1 MHKRLGPWC
10 GPAFAA
16 ALAISATT
24 AHCEP
29 ADADYAPCRHA
40 YAFLG
45 EPKLPPDFEH
55 FDWVN
60 PNAPKGGLMRMA
72 DTGSW
77 DTFNRM
83 GLGHSVRGMDTR
95 GNSTRHI
102 YDSLVIRN
110 PTEPATVYG
119 LIAECIA
126 VAPDGAWI
134 EFRLRDGVYWHDG
147 EPLDAE
153 DVAFSFHVYQDK
165 AHPAIAVAVAGFAGV
180 EILDGNRVRYHVRPG
195 HRHNRLLPIRIGELP
210 VLSKR
215 YWTRPGNDPGKPA
228 STPPL
233 GSGPYRIGGY
243 EFGRWIL
250 WERDPDYWGRD
261 LPPSRGRYNFDRVKY
276 DYFRDD
282 QMRTEAVK
290 GDIVDIHVENVP
302 RRWATA
308 YDFPPADAG
317 VFRRQLLPQSQPSV
331 LWWPIFWNQR
341 QARFQDIRVR
351 EALWLVNDFAWS
363 NRRIGYGFY
372 DVATSFFYR
381 SRLAATGLPSERELT
396 LLEPIRHLVPP
407 RVFTEPYAPPPH
419 QGTGWHR
426 DNLLRAAEL
435 FREAGWVVENKRLVH
450 ERTGEPF
457 FLRFVMFSPALARSV
472 IPYTHVL
479 RRLGIESTV
488 KSPELS
494 NWLYRMRS
502 GDFDAG
508 VNWFPAGQHP
518 DPHRHQHVLHR
529 LRRPG
534 AERQL
539 GEHQEPGA
547 RPLDR
552 GHAVGDHLPRLRRRG
567 TRPRPGPPVELLLH
581 PRHDEGEGRGRLLGP
596 LWPAARD
603 TARPHRLHRQLVVG
617 SRQGAGGCG
626 VHGAGVMFG
635 AGQCS
640 TAPSISR
647 RYPKT
652 AGLPITNVRFPV
664 SGSAARRS
672 TPHRRRPAVKPHLP
686 EAARAIA
693 SGLGPCGSA
702 SVSSCSW
709 LRANQPRESRQS
721 RPGKRRHRMHC
732 SELKG

>member
-1 MHKRLGPWC
+1 MGRHILRRAPLVPRVL
-10 GPAFAA
+10 FAA
-16 ALAISATT
+16 ALGATAIT
-24 AHCEP
+24 AHSN
-29 ADADYAPCRHA
+29 ATDANGEEAPCRHA

-60 PNAPKGGLMRMA
+60 PDAPKGGVMRMA

-83 GLGHSVRGMDTR
+83 ALGHSVRGMDTR

-134 EFRLRDGVYWHDG
+134 EFRLRDGVHWHDG

-153 DVAFSFHVYQDK
+153 DVAFSYHVYKDK
-165 AHPAIAVAVAGFAGV
+165 AHPAIAVAVAGFSGV
-180 EILDGNRVRYHVRPG
+180 DILDGNRVRYHVRPG
-195 HRHNRLLPIRIGELP
+195 YRHNRLLPIRIGELP

-215 YWTRPGNDPGKPA
+215 YWTQPGNDPGKPA
-228 STPPL
+228 ATPPV

-290 GDIVDIHVENVP
+290 GDLVDIHVENVP

-317 VFRRQLLPQSQPSV
+317 VFRLQFLPQSKPRI

-341 QARFQDIRVR
+341 QPRFRDIRVR
-351 EALWLVNDFAWS
+351 EALWLVNDITWS

-372 DVATSFFYR
+372 DVATSFFYE
-381 SRLAATGLPSERELT
+381 SALAATGLPGARELA
-396 LLEPIRHLVPP
+396 LLEPIRDLVPP

-419 QGTGWHR
+419 QGSGWHR
-426 DNLLRAAEL
+426 DNLLRAAKL
-435 FREAGWVVENKRLVH
+435 FREAGWVVEDKRLVH

-457 FLRFVMFSPALARSV
+457 FIRFLAFSPALARTL

-479 RRLGIESTV
+479 RRLGIESSV

-508 VNWFPAGQHP
+508 LNWFRPDNTPTLMVTNTFSTAAANQELSANWGNIRDPAIDRLIEAMQSATTYPDYVAAARAVDRVLLWNFYYIPGMTKVKQGVAYWDRYGQP
-518 DPHRHQHVLHR
+518 PTT
-529 LRRPG
+529 
-534 AERQL
+534 
-539 GEHQEPGA
+539 
-547 RPLDR
+547 PLDR
-552 GHAVGDHLPRLRRRG
+552 TAFIDSWWWD
-567 TRPRPGPPVELLLH
+567 PV
-581 PRHDEGEGRGRLLGP
+581 
-596 LWPAARD
+596 
-603 TARPHRLHRQLVVG
+603 
-617 SRQGAGGCG
+617 
-626 VHGAGVMFG
+626 
-635 AGQCS
+635 
-640 TAPSISR
+640 
-647 RYPKT
+647 K
-652 AGLPITNVRFPV
+652 
-664 SGSAARRS
+664 
-672 TPHRRRPAVKPHLP
+672 
-686 EAARAIA
+686 ARAVA
-693 SGLGPCGSA
+693 EFTG
-702 SVSSCSW
+702 
-709 LRANQPRESRQS
+709 RE
-721 RPGKRRHRMHC
+721 
-732 SELKG
+732 

>member
-16 ALAISATT
+16 VLAISATT

-55 FDWVN
+55 FDWVS

-215 YWTRPGNDPGKPA
+215 YWTQPGNDPGKPA

-308 YDFPPADAG
+308 YDFPPAAAG

-381 SRLAATGLPSERELT
+381 SRLAARGLPSERELT

-426 DNLLRAAEL
+426 DNLLRAAAL
-435 FREAGWVVENKRLVH
+435 FREAGWVVEDKRLVH

-479 RRLGIESTV
+479 RRLGIESSV

-508 VNWFPAGQHP
+508 VNWFRPDNTPTLIVTNMFSTASADQALSANWGNIKNPAIDHLIEAMQSATSYPDYVAAARALDRVLLWNFYYIPGMTKVKVGVAYWDRYGQP
-518 DPHRHQHVLHR
+518 P
-529 LRRPG
+529 
-534 AERQL
+534 AI
-539 GEHQEPGA
+539 
-547 RPLDR
+547 PLDR
-552 GHAVGDHLPRLRRRG
+552 TAFIDSWWWDPVKAEAVAEF
-567 TRPRPGPPVELLLH
+567 T
-581 PRHDEGEGRGRLLGP
+581 GR
-596 LWPAARD
+596 
-603 TARPHRLHRQLVVG
+603 
-617 SRQGAGGCG
+617 
-626 VHGAGVMFG
+626 
-635 AGQCS
+635 
-640 TAPSISR
+640 
-647 RYPKT
+647 
-652 AGLPITNVRFPV
+652 
-664 SGSAARRS
+664 
-672 TPHRRRPAVKPHLP
+672 
-686 EAARAIA
+686 E
-693 SGLGPCGSA
+693 
-702 SVSSCSW
+702 
-709 LRANQPRESRQS
+709 
-721 RPGKRRHRMHC
+721 
-732 SELKG
+732 